1 MSLPDDGRIVD
12 RPGQIELGLPSS
24 SPYDE
29 ASSSVNHIG
38 SGLILGMRARDPFTE
53 CGSHLLIHASR
64 VKDTFRARAKER
76 TNKASDPDKVPTD

>member
-12 RPGQIELGLPSS
+12 RPGQIEIGLAYS

-38 SGLILGMRARDPFTE
+38 SGLILGMRARDPFL
-53 CGSHLLIHASR
+53 SVAASPIHASR